1 MLKDRLKTGQ
11 MPWPVTFVMFWQ
23 QVRRGFAGIAEAPAW
38 VSNVPV
44 RLLGRSP
51 P

>member
-23 QVRRGFAGIAEAPAW
+23 LRRGFAEIAEAPAW
-38 VSNVPV
+38 VSTVPV

>member
-38 VSNVPV
+38 GAEWAGALAGP
-44 RLLGRSP
+44 
-51 P
+51 